1 MAIGRWALGAF
12 NTRRIGKNLF
22 RGTSL
27 FDGQPL
33 LVRPVGDPDRLLV
46 DYYVGTN
53 AARLATRAMTKVVPR
68 GRRSCIVSLIAW
80 REPSMPQARWE
91 RLVACHE
98 AEIRLIQALL
108 ERK

>member
-1 MAIGRWALGAF
+1 M
-12 NTRRIGKNLF
+12 
-22 RGTSL
+22 
-27 FDGQPL
+27 
-33 LVRPVGDPDRLLV
+33 RPVGDPARLLV

-53 AARLATRAMTKVVPR
+53 AARLVTRAMTRVVSR

-80 REPSMPQARWE
+80 RDPSMTEARWE

-108 ERK
+108 ERT